1 MKPVVHLVQ
10 VDAFDR
16 RATGR
21 LLRAGGYEVIEY
33 ASAQNFLAANPQGTG
48 CVVADIKMSQL
59 NGLEMQDRLVRSGS
73 TLVVVFMADDAD
85 IRASVSAIKAGAE
98 DVLIKPTKK
107 EDLLDAID
115 RALARSRQAVKNRSE
130 QNTACSLVS
139 TLTPR
144 EREVFSL
151 VASGKPNK
159 LIARELGTVER
170 TIKAHR
176 KKVMSKLHVC
186 SLVDLMVFAGRTG
199 LTTPIPPPAAASTS
213 HKERSRGVG
222 TLELA

>member
-1 MKPVVHLVQ
+1 MKPAVHLVES
-10 VDAFDR
+10 DASGR
-16 RATGR
+16 RATAR
-21 LLRAGGYEVIEY
+21 LLRAGGYEVIEH
-33 ASAQNFLAANPQGTG
+33 ASAEHLFAANPRGTG
-48 CVVADIKMSQL
+48 CVVADVDMSL
-59 NGLEMQDRLVRSGS
+59 LDGLEMQDRLVRSGS

-85 IRASVSAIKAGAE
+85 VRASVRAIKAGAE

-144 EREVFSL
+144 EREVFPL
-151 VASGKPNK
+151 VAFGKPNK
-159 LIARELGTVER
+159 QIAHELGTAER

-176 KKVMSKLHVC
+176 KKVMSKLHAC
-186 SLVDLMVFAGRTG
+186 SVVDLMVIAERAG
-199 LTTPIPPPAAASTS
+199 LATPIKPLPVASAS
-213 HKERSRGVG
+213 RKERARGIAM
-222 TLELA
+222 LELA